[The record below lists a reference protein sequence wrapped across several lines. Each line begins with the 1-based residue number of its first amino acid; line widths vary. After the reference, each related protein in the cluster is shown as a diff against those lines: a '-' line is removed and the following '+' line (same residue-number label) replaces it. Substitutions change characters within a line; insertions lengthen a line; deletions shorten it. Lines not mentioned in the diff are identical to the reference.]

1 VVSIV
6 GWGTDPDTDEQ
17 YWIVRNSWGQFWGE
31 MGFFRIVMGK
41 NALGIESEIAWAT
54 LGSFTVTNF
63 PCNEDGSNCS
73 GDGGSNYQAFVYKD
87 PSLDP
92 SVVGKVTPQLRH

>member
-1 VVSIV
+1 MCRPA
-6 GWGTDPDTDEQ
+6 TD
-17 YWIVRNSWGQFWGE
+17 WGE

-63 PCNEDGSNCS
+63 PCNEDGSNCQS
-73 GDGGSNYQAFVYKD
+73 GGSNYQAFVYKD
-87 PSLDP
+87 PSTNP
-92 SVVGKVTPQLRH
+92 SMILGEPTPLLRH

>member
-1 VVSIV
+1 MLCLSLK
-6 GWGTDPDTDEQ
+6 D
-17 YWIVRNSWGQFWGE
+17 WGE

-73 GDGGSNYQAFVYKD
+73 NDGSNYQAFVYRD
-87 PSLDP
+87 PSTNP
-92 SVVGKVTPQLRH
+92 SVILGKPTPLLRH